1 MIQTGKYP
9 SRQIQMKFAGRGRRR
24 MSRAPGSPMAP
35 ETGELAPSIGWHCDY
50 HDYDGGDDDAC
61 KTDLKKNLC
70 NFS

>member
-1 MIQTGKYP
+1 MCRALV
-9 SRQIQMKFAGRGRRR
+9 RQ
-24 MSRAPGSPMAP
+24 MAS